1 MASTSAPPYVAVI
14 FTSRR
19 TPDDN
24 CNAEMADATV
34 ARSGDGCDELSP
46 NAHQPT
52 AASIA
57 HIAGSRAQND
67 GTLPVAEHAK
77 SAIGAGNS
85 ATSPANG
92 PNRAI
97 RASSPVS
104 LFPLSVS
111 AHD

>member
-1 MASTSAPPYVAVI
+1 VIVIASQSTDWMTITGMIRRYTSLEGDVI
-14 FTSRR
+14 F
-19 TPDDN
+19 DHMYN
-24 CNAEMADATV
+24 
-34 ARSGDGCDELSP
+34 
-46 NAHQPT
+46 
-52 AASIA
+52 
-57 HIAGSRAQND
+57 AGSRPQND